1 LDASGW
7 VSIKGAENQRRRGQN
22 QSKKSKKTREH
33 IHREDPK
40 TEQPTDPAAINPETE
55 QPTSTRQQLNPE
67 IQSTQN
73 TKTEKERHRQV
84 ITEGKPEEAVGN
96 NHHQRCK
103 HLRSPRAAS
112 SVSKR
117 RYDFFPFAFSFQ
129 NKVNLVLQEHCV
141 KVI

>member
-1 LDASGW
+1 L
-7 VSIKGAENQRRRGQN
+7 VSIKGAENQRKGRQN
-22 QSKKSKKTREH
+22 QSKKSKKTREI

-40 TEQPTDPAAINPETE
+40 TEQPTAPSSN
-55 QPTSTRQQLNPE
+55 QPRNRTTHSTRQQLNAE

-73 TKTEKERHRQV
+73 TKTEKEERHRQV

-112 SVSKR
+112 SISKR